1 MQIACGMRQA
11 AAVIEVGQPRRPPHT
26 QTNTLSTHTC
36 ATSCTDTLNSLQIHL
51 YLRVLGTWL
60 LAACCCCSCRSCFI
74 YISISIWYFVCICY
88 HAGPENIVIIIIK
101 SRKSHEKKQEK
112 KKRLRLPWQLGSR
125 LECWPPRNLNMISTE
140 LLSIYCL
147 CYYRL
152 NSSQQKKIG
161 LFSLSP
167 ILKGDYESAYDQI
180 AYCDPVKG
188 LPTHRSWL
196 NDKIANL
203 GGRSSIT

>member
-74 YISISIWYFVCICY
+74 FISISIWYFVCICY

-101 SRKSHEKKQEK
+101 SRKSHEKKKQEK

-152 NSSQQKKIG
+152 NSSQQKKSVCFPFRQFYKATMNQHMI
-161 LFSLSP
+161 
-167 ILKGDYESAYDQI
+167 
-180 AYCDPVKG
+180 
-188 LPTHRSWL
+188 RSHIVTL
-196 NDKIANL
+196 
-203 GGRSSIT
+203 